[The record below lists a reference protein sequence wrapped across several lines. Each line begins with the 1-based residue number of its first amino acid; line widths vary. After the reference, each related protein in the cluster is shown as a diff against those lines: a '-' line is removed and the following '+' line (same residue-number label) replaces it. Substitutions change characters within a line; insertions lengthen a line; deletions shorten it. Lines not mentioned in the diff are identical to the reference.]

1 MPIPDFQTLML
12 SLLRAAAEG
21 KELSMNDVRAH
32 LANEYLLTESER
44 TQLIPSNRQTVFA
57 NRVAWAKVYLSQACL
72 LSPTRRGFFRI
83 SSRGLDVL
91 KENPPRVDI
100 NYLERFP
107 EFIDF
112 RTRKKNQ
119 ESDSQIKIS
128 RDEIGTPEELLE
140 AAYQKI
146 RDGLISDLL
155 TRIKEGTPIF
165 FEKLVV
171 ELLLKMGYGGSRREA
186 GAAIGKSGD
195 EGIDG
200 IISEDRLGLDVV
212 YLQAKKWE
220 GTVGRPEIQ
229 KFVGALHGKRAK
241 KGVFLT
247 TGLFS
252 SEAQVYVSHIDPKV
266 VLIDGQQLAELMI
279 DFGVGVTTVA
289 EYQIKRV
296 DSDYFS
302 EE

>member
-171 ELLLKMGYGGSRREA
+171 ELLLKMGYGA
-186 GAAIGKSGD
+186 LAAKL
-195 EGIDG
+195 EQ
-200 IISEDRLGLDVV
+200 RLANLET
-212 YLQAKKWE
+212 K
-220 GTVGRPEIQ
+220 
-229 KFVGALHGKRAK
+229 AL
-241 KGVFLT
+241 T
-247 TGLFS
+247 
-252 SEAQVYVSHIDPKV
+252 
-266 VLIDGQQLAELMI
+266 ELLVKI
-279 DFGVGVTTVA
+279 AWD
-289 EYQIKRV
+289 
-296 DSDYFS
+296 
-302 EE
+302 